1 MSFSFKAIT
10 DYLAQW
16 APLNYAEDWDNAG
29 LQVGDEKK
37 EVRKLLLALTPSE
50 NIINQA
56 VNGGYDAII
65 THHPLLF
72 KSIKSVTPKTAEGRI
87 DDYRIDRHD
96 SLLES
101 GCDFLRIV

>member
-37 EVRKLLLALTPSE
+37 KCGNYYSP
-50 NIINQA
+50 
-56 VNGGYDAII
+56 
-65 THHPLLF
+65 
-72 KSIKSVTPKTAEGRI
+72 
-87 DDYRIDRHD
+87 
-96 SLLES
+96 
-101 GCDFLRIV
+101 